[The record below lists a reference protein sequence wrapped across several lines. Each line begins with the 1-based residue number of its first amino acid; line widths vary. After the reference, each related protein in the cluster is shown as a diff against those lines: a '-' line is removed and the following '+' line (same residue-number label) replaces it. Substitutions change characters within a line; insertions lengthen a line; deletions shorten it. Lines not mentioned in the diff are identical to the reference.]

1 MPTMFTKAEFAQ
13 LEEIA
18 AEAVRTSQP
27 IPSSPDYDATAAR
40 LLAVAEQI
48 EDDPDSFNM
57 DAWATD
63 EQGDDTYDEPQEISG
78 VASNFCGTSCC
89 IAGWLVC
96 FTPAGEVTETW
107 WEKAGRSAAG
117 FNQGPIGNDIGHE
130 VFKRFETTPEQA
142 ARRLRALATIP
153 APRALD
159 AARQLDGFH
168 LDDSS
173 DTEFEQRAAQADRDA
188 ELDAGEAL

>member
-48 EDDPDSFNM
+48 EDDPDRFDM
-57 DAWATD
+57 DAWALD
-63 EQGDDTYDEPQEISG
+63 EEGHDTIDEPDEISG

-107 WEKAGRSAAG
+107 WEEAGRMAAG
-117 FNQGPIGNDIGHE
+117 FLDQWSDPLGRE
-130 VFKRFETTPEQA
+130 VFKQFETTPVQA
-142 ARRLRALATIP
+142 VRRLRALATIP
-153 APRALD
+153 APRTLHD
-159 AARQLDGFH
+159 ARQLDGFR
-168 LDDSS
+168 LCSSS
-173 DTEFEQRAAQADRDA
+173 DTEFEQRAAQADMDA
-188 ELDAGEAL
+188 DRDAGEAL

>member
-27 IPSSPDYDATAAR
+27 IPSSPDYDATAVR

-48 EDDPDSFNM
+48 DNDPDSFNM

-63 EQGDDTYDEPQEISG
+63 EQGDDAYAEPDEISG

-89 IAGWLVC
+89 IAGWLIC

-107 WEKAGRSAAG
+107 WEEAGRMAAG
-117 FNQGPIGNDIGHE
+117 FLDQWSDPLGRE
-130 VFKRFETTPEQA
+130 VFKQFETTPVQA
-142 ARRLRALATIP
+142 VRRLRALATIP
-153 APRALD
+153 APRTLHD
-159 AARQLDGFH
+159 ARQLDGFR
-168 LDDSS
+168 LCSSS
-173 DTEFEQRAAQADRDA
+173 DTEFERRAAQADRDA
-188 ELDAGEAL
+188 DRDAGEAL

>member
-48 EDDPDSFNM
+48 DNDPDSFNM

-89 IAGWLVC
+89 IAGWLIC

-107 WEKAGRSAAG
+107 WEEAGRMAAG
-117 FNQGPIGNDIGHE
+117 FLDQWSDPLGRE
-130 VFKRFETTPEQA
+130 VFKRFETTPVQA
-142 ARRLRALATIP
+142 VRRLRALATIP

-159 AARQLDGFH
+159 AARQLDGFD

-173 DTEFEQRAAQADRDA
+173 DTEFEQRAAQADMDA
-188 ELDAGEAL
+188 DRDAGEAL

>member
-18 AEAVRTSQP
+18 AAAVRSGQP
-27 IPSSPDYDATAAR
+27 IPSSPHYDATAAR

-48 EDDPDSFNM
+48 ENDPDSFNM

-63 EQGDDTYDEPQEISG
+63 EQGDDMMAEPDEISG

-89 IAGWLVC
+89 IAGWLIC

-107 WEKAGRSAAG
+107 WEEAGRMAAG
-117 FNQGPIGNDIGHE
+117 FLDQWSDPLGRE
-130 VFKRFETTPEQA
+130 VFKQFETTPVQA
-142 ARRLRALATIP
+142 VRRLRALATIP
-153 APRALD
+153 APRTLHD
-159 AARQLDGFH
+159 ARQLDGFR
-168 LDDSS
+168 LCSSS
-173 DTEFEQRAAQADRDA
+173 DTEFERRAAQADRDA
-188 ELDAGEAL
+188 DRDAGEAL

>member
-27 IPSSPDYDATAAR
+27 IPSSPDYDATAVR

-48 EDDPDSFNM
+48 DNDPDSFNM

-107 WEKAGRSAAG
+107 WEEAGRMAAG
-117 FNQGPIGNDIGHE
+117 FLDQWSDPLGRE
-130 VFKRFETTPEQA
+130 VFKRFETTPVQA
-142 ARRLRALATIP
+142 VRRLRALATIS
-153 APRALD
+153 APRTLED
-159 AARQLDGFH
+159 ARQLDGFD
-168 LDDSS
+168 LNPNS
-173 DTEFEQRAAQADRDA
+173 DTEFEQRAAQADMDA
-188 ELDAGEAL
+188 DRDAGEAL

>member
-27 IPSSPDYDATAAR
+27 IPSSPDYDATAVR

-48 EDDPDSFNM
+48 DNDPDSFNM

-63 EQGDDTYDEPQEISG
+63 EQGDTYDEPDEISG

-89 IAGWLVC
+89 IAGWLIC
-96 FTPAGEVTETW
+96 FTPAGEVTETR
-107 WEKAGRSAAG
+107 WEEAGRMAAG
-117 FNQGPIGNDIGHE
+117 FLDQWSDPLGRE
-130 VFKRFETTPEQA
+130 VFKQFETTPVQA
-142 ARRLRALATIP
+142 VRRLRALATIP
-153 APRALD
+153 APRTLHD
-159 AARQLDGFH
+159 ARQLDGFR
-168 LDDSS
+168 LCSSS
-173 DTEFEQRAAQADRDA
+173 DTEFERRAAQADRDA
-188 ELDAGEAL
+188 DRDAGEAL

>member
-27 IPSSPDYDATAAR
+27 IPSSPDYDATAVR

-48 EDDPDSFNM
+48 DNDPDSFNM

-78 VASNFCGTSCC
+78 VASNFCGTACC
-89 IAGWLVC
+89 LAGWLIC

-107 WEKAGRSAAG
+107 WEEAGRMAAG
-117 FNQGPIGNDIGHE
+117 FLDQWSDPLGRE
-130 VFKRFETTPEQA
+130 VFKRFETTPVQA
-142 ARRLRALATIP
+142 VRRLRALATIS
-153 APRALD
+153 APRTLED
-159 AARQLDGFH
+159 ARQLDGFD
-168 LDDSS
+168 LNPNS
-173 DTEFEQRAAQADRDA
+173 DTEFEQRAAQADMDA
-188 ELDAGEAL
+188 DRDAGEAL

>member
-48 EDDPDSFNM
+48 EDDPDRFDM

-107 WEKAGRSAAG
+107 WEEAGRRAAG
-117 FNQGPIGNDIGHE
+117 FLDQWGDPLGRE
-130 VFKRFETTPEQA
+130 VFKRFETTPVQA
-142 ARRLRALATIP
+142 VRRLRALATIP
-153 APRALD
+153 APRTLHD
-159 AARQLDGFH
+159 ARQLDGFD
-168 LDDSS
+168 LDSSS
-173 DTEFEQRAAQADRDA
+173 DTEFERRAAQADRDA
-188 ELDAGEAL
+188 DRDAGEAL

>member
-48 EDDPDSFNM
+48 DNDPDSFNM

-63 EQGDDTYDEPQEISG
+63 EQGDDMMAEPDEISG

-89 IAGWLVC
+89 IAGWLIC
-96 FTPAGEVTETW
+96 FTPAGEVTETR
-107 WEKAGRSAAG
+107 WEEAGRMAAG
-117 FNQGPIGNDIGHE
+117 FLDQWSDPLGRE
-130 VFKRFETTPEQA
+130 VFKQFETTPVQA
-142 ARRLRALATIP
+142 VRRLRALATIP
-153 APRALD
+153 APRTLHD
-159 AARQLDGFH
+159 ARQLDGFR
-168 LDDSS
+168 LCSSS
-173 DTEFEQRAAQADRDA
+173 DTEFERRAAQADRDA
-188 ELDAGEAL
+188 DRDAGEAL

>member
-57 DAWATD
+57 
-63 EQGDDTYDEPQEISG
+63 E
-78 VASNFCGTSCC
+78 NFCGTSCC

-159 AARQLDGFH
+159 AARQLDGFD

>member
-48 EDDPDSFNM
+48 DNDPDRFDM
-57 DAWATD
+57 DAWALD
-63 EQGDDTYDEPQEISG
+63 EEGHDTIDDPQEISG
-78 VASNFCGTSCC
+78 VASNFCGTACC
-89 IAGWLVC
+89 LAGWLIC
-96 FTPAGEVTETW
+96 FTPAGEVTDRS
-107 WEKAGRSAAG
+107 WEGAGRMAAG
-117 FNQGPIGNDIGHE
+117 FLDQWSDPLGGE
-130 VFKRFETTPEQA
+130 VFLQFQTTPVQA

-153 APRALD
+153 APRTLED
-159 AARQLDGFH
+159 ARQLDGFD
-168 LDDSS
+168 LNSNS

-188 ELDAGEAL
+188 DRDAGEAL